1 MQAQTPARKRRLV
14 QLIGFV
20 QKEYMGKRKHR
31 RQESDLD
38 SALQQEGYGGE
49 TLPFDDAKL
58 DQPSR

>member
-1 MQAQTPARKRRLV
+1 MQAQTLARTRCLAE
-14 QLIGFV
+14 LGGFV

-49 TLPFDDAKL
+49 TLPFDVDL

>member
-1 MQAQTPARKRRLV
+1 MQVQRPARTECLPQLV
-14 QLIGFV
+14 GFV

-49 TLPFDDAKL
+49 TLPFDDAEL